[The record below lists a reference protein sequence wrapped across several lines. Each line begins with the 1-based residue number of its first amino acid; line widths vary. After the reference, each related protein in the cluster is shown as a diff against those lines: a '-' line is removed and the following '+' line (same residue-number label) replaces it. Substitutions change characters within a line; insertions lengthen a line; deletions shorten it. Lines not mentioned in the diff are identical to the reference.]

1 MKRFIVY
8 AAIGLVV
15 LFSAVITSSSTK
27 TQMTQVN
34 VERKVRID
42 SITSYQPYSVLPEI
56 KYIYH
61 TSYGNVVDNR
71 KTYNVGD
78 SIVITVVYIEQVNK

>member
-1 MKRFIVY
+1 MKRIIIY
-8 AAIGLVV
+8 AAIGIVV
-15 LFSAVITSSSTK
+15 LFSAVLVSNTNT
-27 TQMTQVN
+27 TQVN